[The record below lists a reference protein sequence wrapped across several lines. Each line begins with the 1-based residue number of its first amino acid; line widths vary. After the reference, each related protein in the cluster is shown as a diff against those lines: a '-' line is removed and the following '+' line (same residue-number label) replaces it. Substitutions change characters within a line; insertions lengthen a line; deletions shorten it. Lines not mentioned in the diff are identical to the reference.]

1 MILVLLQGQIF
12 LNYTCLQVYM
22 PLYALFI
29 HFMIYCFL
37 LPVLLNCT
45 LLTAAPNSNQRDH
58 EEGPRQNLA
67 PSRLPI
73 QVHMTEIELEPSMR
87 EKGQGETSEKQQVCS
102 TWPKTACNRQACW
115 AVSHANSTKMVQ
127 CKQNSLITE
136 AVAKPGQVRPRQLQ
150 LQRQRIKGA

>member
-1 MILVLLQGQIF
+1 
-12 LNYTCLQVYM
+12 
-22 PLYALFI
+22 
-29 HFMIYCFL
+29 
-37 LPVLLNCT
+37 
-45 LLTAAPNSNQRDH
+45 
-58 EEGPRQNLA
+58 
-67 PSRLPI
+67 
-73 QVHMTEIELEPSMR
+73 MTEIELEPSMR

>member
-1 MILVLLQGQIF
+1 MSNILELYLPAGI
-12 LNYTCLQVYM
+12 YYM
-22 PLYALFI
+22 PCSFTSWYIVSCYLYYWTALFWQP
-29 HFMIYCFL
+29 HQ
-37 LPVLLNCT
+37 
-45 LLTAAPNSNQRDH
+45 NSNQRDH
-58 EEGPRQNLA
+58 EEGPRRNLA

-87 EKGQGETSEKQQVCS
+87 EKGQKERLVKNNRSVAHGPRQRAIDKH
-102 TWPKTACNRQACW
+102 RQACW